1 MTPGVLPLTLYRGD
15 SYHWRFVL
23 WGDADKTVPINLTNA
38 TPKAEIRTAAGGTL
52 ITQMVLTVTL
62 PNTIVAT
69 LPAASCALLPATGG
83 AWDLQLTYTTSG
95 DVQTV
100 LAGAVKVTMDVTDSA
115 TALAGR
121 QVVRL
126 AG

>member
-1 MTPGVLPLTLYRGD
+1 MTPGAYPLVLYRGD
-15 SYHWRFVL
+15 SYHWQFVL
-23 WGDADKTVPINLTNA
+23 WGDAAKTIPINLTNA
-38 TPKAEIRTAAGGTL
+38 TPKAEIRSGPGGSL
-52 ITQMVLTVTL
+52 ITQLTLTVTL

-69 LPAASCALLPATGG
+69 LSAASSALLTDAGG

-100 LAGAVKVTMDVTDSA
+100 LAGPVTVTMDVTDSA
-115 TALAGR
+115 AALAR
-121 QVVRL
+121 STVRL